1 MRNLLIYTTIL
12 ITLVLVFALALNT
25 KEENVLGEDEKIEER
40 INETL
45 YDLEIPN

>member
-12 ITLVLVFALALNT
+12 ITLVLVFALVLNT
-25 KEENVLGEDEKIEER
+25 EEEDILGEDERIEER

-45 YDLEIPN
+45 YEVPN